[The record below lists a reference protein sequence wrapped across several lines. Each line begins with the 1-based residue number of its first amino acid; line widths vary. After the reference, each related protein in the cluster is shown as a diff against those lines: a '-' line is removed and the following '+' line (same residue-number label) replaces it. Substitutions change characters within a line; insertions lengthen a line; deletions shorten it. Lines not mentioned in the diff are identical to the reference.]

1 MGSSMVSELRK
12 SIPMARPHL
21 STMFMSPQGTSWQTL
36 FACKKHVCP
45 PVTQHTYE
53 RNYGICRSFF
63 AKTNGFHSNVSLLQ
77 GKFSFESLLAT
88 SRRRKK
94 IPSHSMKEEP
104 QGAFSSASL
113 ESKFVNFWGI
123 NHRWHLQ
130 PQSVQVLLKPIGGLV
145 LLLIVNIYI
154 YIYIILFNLIF
165 DRRELFDLFLSRH
178 QLWCGIESQGS
189 WQLADDRTC
198 NHVDFRPRKAG
209 HKQQTLAS
217 VDVGGI
223 LGGSQLLTG

>member
-1 MGSSMVSELRK
+1 MVSELRK

-154 YIYIILFNLIF
+154 YYIIQSHLRQKGAL
-165 DRRELFDLFLSRH
+165 
-178 QLWCGIESQGS
+178 
-189 WQLADDRTC
+189 
-198 NHVDFRPRKAG
+198 
-209 HKQQTLAS
+209 
-217 VDVGGI
+217 
-223 LGGSQLLTG
+223 